1 MNPDTATPR
10 WLVVVCPDRPEV
22 LEKLSRT
29 FQRATWVSVLADRR
43 RGQRRKRQALVGS
56 ELRASDRRATPGDQ
70 RKEPAYRL
78 TRRGEGFEVYEATGF
93 APARCP
99 ECGATVMFEMPRS
112 TEPPVR
118 LDLHVVHDQEP
129 RPRPRHAVELLL
141 YAASGRPLVAWRCS
155 ARTHVEAS

>member
-1 MNPDTATPR
+1 MSPDTATPR
-10 WLVVVCPDRPEV
+10 WLVVVCHDRPEV

-29 FQRATWVSVLADRR
+29 FQHATWVSVLADRR
-43 RGQRRKRQALVGS
+43 QGQRRKRQALRGP
-56 ELRASDRRATPGDQ
+56 ELRLSDRRATPGDQ
-70 RKEPAYRL
+70 TQEPAYRL
-78 TRRGEGFEVYEATGF
+78 TRRGEGFDVYEATGF
-93 APARCP
+93 APARCE

-112 TEPPVR
+112 TEPPAR

-141 YAASGRPLVAWRCS
+141 YAPSGRPLVAWRCS

>member
-1 MNPDTATPR
+1 MSPDTATPR
-10 WLVVVCPDRPEV
+10 WLVVVCHDRPEV

-29 FQRATWVSVLADRR
+29 FQHATWVSVLADRR
-43 RGQRRKRQALVGS
+43 QGQRRKRQALIGP
-56 ELRASDRRATPGDQ
+56 ELRLSDRRATPGDQ
-70 RKEPAYRL
+70 TQEPAYRL
-78 TRRGEGFEVYEATGF
+78 TRRGEGFDVYEATGF
-93 APARCP
+93 APARCE

-112 TEPPVR
+112 TEPPAR

-141 YAASGRPLVAWRCS
+141 YAPSGRPLVAWRCS

>member
-1 MNPDTATPR
+1 MSPDTATPR
-10 WLVVVCPDRPEV
+10 WLVVVYPDRPEV

-43 RGQRRKRQALVGS
+43 QGQRRKRQALVGP
-56 ELRASDRRATPGDQ
+56 ELRLSDRRATPGDQ
-70 RKEPAYRL
+70 TQEPTYRL
-78 TRRGEGFEVYEATGF
+78 TRRGEGFDVYEATGF
-93 APARCP
+93 APARCE

-112 TEPPVR
+112 TEPPAR

-141 YAASGRPLVAWRCS
+141 YAPSGRPLVAWRCS

>member
-1 MNPDTATPR
+1 MSPDTATPR
-10 WLVVVCPDRPEV
+10 WLVVVCHDRPEV

-29 FQRATWVSVLADRR
+29 FQHATWVSVLADRR
-43 RGQRRKRQALVGS
+43 QGQRRKRQALMGP
-56 ELRASDRRATPGDQ
+56 ELRLSDRRAMPGDQ
-70 RKEPAYRL
+70 TQEPAYRL
-78 TRRGEGFEVYEATGF
+78 TRRGEGFDVYEATGF
-93 APARCP
+93 APARCE

-112 TEPPVR
+112 TEPPAR

-141 YAASGRPLVAWRCS
+141 YAPSGRPLVAWRCS

>member
-1 MNPDTATPR
+1 MSPDTATPR
-10 WLVVVCPDRPEV
+10 WLVVVCHDRPEV

-29 FQRATWVSVLADRR
+29 FQHATWVSVLADRR
-43 RGQRRKRQALVGS
+43 QGQRRKRQALMGP
-56 ELRASDRRATPGDQ
+56 ELRLSDRRATPGDQ
-70 RKEPAYRL
+70 TQEPAYRL
-78 TRRGEGFEVYEATGF
+78 TRRGEGFDVYEATGF
-93 APARCP
+93 APARCE

-112 TEPPVR
+112 TEPPAR

-141 YAASGRPLVAWRCS
+141 YAPSGRPLVAWRCS

>member
-1 MNPDTATPR
+1 MSPDTATPR

-43 RGQRRKRQALVGS
+43 QGQRRKRQALVGP
-56 ELRASDRRATPGDQ
+56 ELRLSDRRATPGDQ
-70 RKEPAYRL
+70 TQEPTYRL
-78 TRRGEGFEVYEATGF
+78 TRRGEGFDVYEATGF
-93 APARCP
+93 APARCE

-112 TEPPVR
+112 TEPPAR

-141 YAASGRPLVAWRCS
+141 YAPSGRPLVAWRCS